1 MATYD
6 GWVIKT
12 GFLEGNLFDST
23 EGIDVH
29 ASSAKYAEECRKALA
44 AEFPG
49 ARIEVDY
56 QENTQG
62 ATPCTLKTHAY
73 HQTDP
78 ESNLADMEDEQIAER
93 ADWICEQ
100 VFNMGSWIVES
111 K

>member
-49 ARIEVDY
+49 AVIEIDY
-56 QENTQG
+56 QENAQG
-62 ATPCTLKTHAY
+62 VPPCTL
-73 HQTDP
+73 QTRVYPPGDQF
-78 ESNLADMEDEQIAER
+78 SLEDGAEVDR
-93 ADWICEQ
+93 VDYICGKVWEN
-100 VFNMGSWIVES
+100 FDAWIVES